1 MNIADRLKRFGIDSY
16 MAMLIGTV
24 ALATLLPASGA
35 WAGAIKTVSLLAVA
49 LLFFLYGAKLDGASV
64 IAGIANWRLQVIIL
78 GTTFVAFPLLGLG
91 LSAVLSPWLPAS
103 IVLGLLFLAILP
115 STVQSSIAFTAM
127 AQGNV
132 AAAVCAASLSN
143 VVGVVLTPV
152 LAAFVLHTGAGGIR
166 GDAVLSIAMQIL
178 LPFALGQIARRWIG
192 GWVARHKPFTLF
204 VDRGAILLIVYT
216 AFSAGMVAGVW
227 QRVDGMTLAI
237 MAAAVA
243 LLLATV
249 MLGTTWIGRVAGL
262 PEADRLALLFCGSTK
277 SLASGVPMAAILF
290 AGQPVSL
297 IILPLMIY
305 HQAQLFVCAIIAQ
318 RRRAAILTGN
328 AAAALP

>member
-1 MNIADRLKRFGIDSY
+1 MALTDRLRRFGIDGY
-16 MAMLIGTV
+16 MALLIGTV
-24 ALATLLPASGA
+24 VLATVLPASGGFA
-35 WAGAIKTVSLLAVA
+35 DAIRTVSLLAVA

-64 IAGIANWRLQVIIL
+64 IAGIANWRLQLIIL
-78 GTTFVAFPLLGLG
+78 ATTFVAFPLLGLG
-91 LSAVLSPWLPAS
+91 LSALLSPWLPAS

-143 VVGVVLTPV
+143 VVGVVLTPA
-152 LAAFVLHTGAGGIR
+152 LAALLLQTGAGGVR
-166 GDAVLSIAMQIL
+166 GDAVLGIAVQIL

-192 GWVARHKPFTLF
+192 GWVARHRPFTLL

-237 MAAAVA
+237 MAAAVI
-243 LLLATV
+243 LLLAV
-249 MLGTTWIGRVAGL
+249 VIAGTSWIGRIAGL

-297 IILPLMIY
+297 IILPLMIF
-305 HQAQLFVCAIIAQ
+305 HQLQLFVCAIIAQ
-318 RRRAAILTGN
+318 RRAATLIASG
-328 AAAALP
+328 AAALP